1 MSVLWSARDLAIATN
16 GTWLRGEADATGVS
30 IDSRTIA
37 PGELFVALADAR
49 DGHDFVPD
57 AEAKGAACVLVSRDV
72 GVGPALLVEDVQ
84 AALTRLGEFGRARSR
99 ARVVAVTGSVGKSTT
114 KEMLR
119 RILAA
124 FGATHA
130 AEASF
135 NNHIGV
141 PLTLARLPA
150 EADFAVV
157 EIGMNHPGEIAPLSI
172 IVRPHVGVITAI
184 GSAHLGLMGSV
195 EAIADEKADLL
206 RGVVPGGAA
215 VLPRGPFLSRLA
227 RRARDGVRVISFG
240 AQDLAEARLIE
251 AGNDA
256 DGVAVTAN
264 ILRTVVRCHLA
275 APGTHMAMNA
285 VAALAAAAALGLDPT
300 QAAAALDA
308 FAPLA
313 GRGARRSVTV
323 GGATITLI
331 DESYNASGSSVRAT
345 LEVLA
350 LLPGRRIAVLGDM
363 LELGEYADDEHRDL
377 AAPVAA
383 VADLVFACGPHMRLM
398 FDDLPERQRGAWAAD
413 AAALAPVVRAALA
426 ECDVVLVKGSYGS
439 RMRDVVAAI
448 EDKA

>member
-1 MSVLWSARDLAIATN
+1 MSALWTARDLAAATN

-37 PGELFVALADAR
+37 PGALFVALADVR

-57 AEAKGAACVLVSRDV
+57 AEARGASCVLVSRDV
-72 GVGPALLVEDVQ
+72 GTGPALLVEDVQ
-84 AALTRLGEFGRARSR
+84 AALTALGAVGRSRSR

-124 FGATHA
+124 FGSTHA

-157 EIGMNHPGEIAPLSI
+157 EIGMNHPGEIAPLSAI
-172 IVRPHVGVITAI
+172 ARPHVGVITAI
-184 GSAHLGLMGSV
+184 GSAHLGLMGSI
-195 EAIADEKADLL
+195 EAIADEKAELL
-206 RGVVPGGAA
+206 RGVMPGGAA

-227 RRARDGVRVISFG
+227 RRAGDGVSVISFG
-240 AQDLAEARLIE
+240 ADDLAEARLTE
-251 AGNDA
+251 AVNDA
-256 DGVAVTAN
+256 DGVALTAN
-264 ILRTVVRCHLA
+264 ILRRPVRCRLA

-285 VAALAAAAALGLDPT
+285 VAALAAAAALGLDPA
-300 QAAAALDA
+300 QAAAALDG
-308 FAPLA
+308 FVPMA
-313 GRGARRSVTV
+313 GRGARRRITV
-323 GGATITLI
+323 NGAGATLL
-331 DESYNASGSSVRAT
+331 DESYNASGHSVRAA

-363 LELGEYADDEHRDL
+363 LELGDFADAEHRDL
-377 AAPVAA
+377 AAPVAG
-383 VADLVFACGPHMRLM
+383 VADLVFACGPHMRVM
-398 FDDLPERQRGAWAAD
+398 FDALPERQRGAWAAD
-413 AAALAPVVRAALA
+413 AAALAPAVRSALA
-426 ECDVVLVKGSYGS
+426 EGDVVLVKGSYGS
-439 RMRDVVAAI
+439 RMRDVVAVL
-448 EDKA
+448 EDKS